1 MTREDSADSLR
12 YVELH
17 IELCAKR
24 LDDWRGENT
33 LSHMSQRGNALPE
46 PQPARQGHADS
57 PIAGEIARA
66 GEHQVT
72 QRRWPDKRLGL
83 SPHGCPKPCGLSK
96 APRDEGGAGVG
107 PQRELIGHTRGN
119 GQDIFNCPAELNPH
133 KVIGGIDPH
142 AAAMKGPRGLPCPVH
157 VMARQTQHHRKPL
170 SNLLGKAR
178 ATEGPHGPG
187 GERPPNQV
195 RWPRKGAVCPLGDPL
210 GEQQETSPLRRL
222 WQLLRNRPRQ
232 GLKARHRR
240 GQNEEST
247 RLPTCCLVP
256 PNQGG
261 LEIAGHL
268 KAWGKAVSWQITGIF
283 PR

>member
-12 YVELH
+12 DGELH

-46 PQPARQGHADS
+46 PQPATQGHADP

-157 VMARQTQHHRKPL
+157 VMARQTQRHRKPL
-170 SNLLGKAR
+170 SNLLGKAL
-178 ATEGPHGPG
+178 ATEGPPWARWRAPPQPG
-187 GERPPNQV
+187 LMATQR
-195 RWPRKGAVCPLGDPL
+195 
-210 GEQQETSPLRRL
+210 S
-222 WQLLRNRPRQ
+222 
-232 GLKARHRR
+232 
-240 GQNEEST
+240 
-247 RLPTCCLVP
+247 RLPV
-256 PNQGG
+256 G
-261 LEIAGHL
+261 
-268 KAWGKAVSWQITGIF
+268 
-283 PR
+283 